1 MMAFRLPSLS
11 TAGARGGSRP
21 PRAQHHLTRAQYWG
35 AALLAMLLAFAWLA
49 PLLLDADPSRQDLLN
64 ILAAPSLQHPL
75 GTDHLGRSMLARV
88 TAAIR
93 LSLGLAVLSVL
104 TAALPGLLAGVVAG
118 WRGGWWDR
126 ILTTSAN
133 CVLALPGLLLVLML
147 AAIAPGN
154 FWALYVGIALV
165 LWVEYFQV
173 VRSATRV
180 LVLSPQVESSRLLG
194 FGRWYI
200 FRRHL
205 WPELAPQVTTL
216 AAFGAATSILAVSAL
231 GFVSIGLKPPTAE
244 LGLMMTELFPW
255 YQEAPWVLAQP
266 VLALFLMVLS
276 FQLLA
281 GREPQ

>member
-1 MMAFRLPSLS
+1 MLSVSRFRWRF
-11 TAGARGGSRP
+11 AGARQCG
-21 PRAQHHLTRAQYWG
+21 L
-35 AALLAMLLAFAWLA
+35 ALLVALVAFAWLA
-49 PLLLDADPSRQDLLN
+49 PLLFNVDSSRQDLMN
-64 ILAAPSLQHPL
+64 TLAAPGIQHPL

-88 TAAIR
+88 ASAIR
-93 LSLGLAVLSVL
+93 LSLGLALLSVA

-118 WRGGWWDR
+118 WRGGWTDR
-126 ILTTSAN
+126 LLSTAAD

-154 FWALYVGIALV
+154 FWTLYIGIALV
-165 LWVEYFQV
+165 LWVEYFRV
-173 VRSATRV
+173 VRSATR
-180 LVLSPQVESSRLLG
+180 LLAASPQVESSQLLG
-194 FGRWYI
+194 FSRWYI

-216 AAFGAATSILAVSAL
+216 AAFGAATSILAVSSL

-244 LGLMMTELFPW
+244 LGLMMTELFPY

-276 FQLLA
+276 FHLLA
-281 GREPQ
+281 GKEPQ